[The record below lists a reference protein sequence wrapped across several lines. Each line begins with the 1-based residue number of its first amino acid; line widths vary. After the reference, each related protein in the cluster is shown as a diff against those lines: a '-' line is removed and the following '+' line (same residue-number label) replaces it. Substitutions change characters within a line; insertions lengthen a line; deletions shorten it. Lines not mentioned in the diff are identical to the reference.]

1 MRAVYIMV
9 FLCVVAISCLVV
21 MQRNMEANFNS
32 HWHYTPSNIN
42 IALNTPRL
50 SDNPGY
56 FLTKPKPK
64 CQSTSVGYIF
74 WSYTCG
80 GR

>member
-1 MRAVYIMV
+1 MMRWIPLGILALSLGALFYLQVQAEKR
-9 FLCVVAISCLVV
+9 F
-21 MQRNMEANFNS
+21 ME
-32 HWHYTPSNIN
+32 HWHYVPKPIN
-42 IALNTPRL
+42 ISVNTPRL

-80 GR
+80 GK